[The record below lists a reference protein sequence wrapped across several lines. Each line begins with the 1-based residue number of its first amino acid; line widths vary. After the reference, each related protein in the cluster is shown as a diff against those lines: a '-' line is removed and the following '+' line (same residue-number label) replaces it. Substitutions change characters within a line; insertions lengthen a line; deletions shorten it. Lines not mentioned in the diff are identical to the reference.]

1 MKYYFTVPIYY
12 TNGAPHIGHA
22 YTTMAADVLRRY
34 KRLMGDDPSFTT
46 GTDEHGVNV
55 ERSAEKSS
63 RSPKEFVDAVAN
75 EFREHWDKLGISPDH
90 FIRTS
95 DPEHMRTVQWLFE
108 RCRDNGYVYKAH
120 YTGAY
125 CASDNL
131 FATEAKPGEPCP
143 ICGRI
148 LEAVSEENFFFKLSD
163 FQAPL
168 LKLYE
173 DHPEFIQPDTRRNEI
188 ISFVKGG
195 LKDISITRTGVKW
208 GIPVPGEAPHVF
220 YVWFDAL
227 IAYLTGAGGPEW
239 ESKGLWPAEL
249 HLVGKEII
257 RFHAVYWPAF
267 LMAAGLPLPKQ
278 IWAHGWLMFDNDK
291 MSKTK
296 GNVVRPL
303 PIAEVMGA
311 DPLRYF
317 LLREVVFG
325 QDGNFGYEALVQR
338 YNSDLANGLGN
349 LSSRVF
355 TMIHQYRDGVMPTS
369 DGDGHIAQDA
379 HQTVESVMVSM
390 AGMEFNRA
398 LEKIW
403 QLIAIAD
410 KFIVERAPWKLAKDP
425 DEKELL
431 ERTLYT
437 AAEVLR
443 IVCALSSPFLPETVQ
458 KIWHQFGFPTEVDA
472 VRANELHWGGLK
484 GGERLRPVSPVY
496 PRLDVK
502 ATVDK
507 MIELEMVERTRQDKL
522 LGRPPAEPAPAAA
535 SADEAPSAPKTPEI
549 TIDDFLKVDLRVG
562 LVLSDAPVK
571 GADKL
576 LHLGVD
582 IGEPEP
588 RSIVAGIALA
598 YKPEQLIG
606 RKVVIVAN
614 LAPRKLRGLTSQ
626 GMIVAASLEGG
637 LPVLAGFNE
646 DIPVGARLK

>member
-34 KRLMGDDPSFTT
+34 KNLMGEQPSFTT

-63 RSPKEFVDAVAN
+63 RSPKEFVDALAE
-75 EFREHWDKLGISPDH
+75 EFRSHWDKLGIAADH

-108 RCRDNGYVYKAH
+108 RCRANGWVYKSH
-120 YTGAY
+120 YVGAY
-125 CASDNL
+125 CTSDNL

-148 LEAVSEENFFFKLSD
+148 LEAVSEENFFFKLSA
-163 FQAPL
+163 FEEPL
-168 LKLYE
+168 LRLYE
-173 DHPEFIQPDTRRNEI
+173 NHPQFIQPDSRRNEV

-195 LKDISITRTGVKW
+195 LKDLSITRTGIKW

-239 ESKGLWPAEL
+239 ESKGLWPADL

-267 LMAAGLPLPKQ
+267 LMAAGLPLPRQ

-317 LLREVVFG
+317 LFREVVFG

-349 LSSRVF
+349 LASRVF
-355 TMIHQYRDGVMPTS
+355 SMIHLYRDGVIPES
-369 DGDGHIAQDA
+369 AGDGHIAQEA
-379 HQTVESVMVSM
+379 HQTIEAV
-390 AGMEFNRA
+390 
-398 LEKIW
+398 
-403 QLIAIAD
+403 
-410 KFIVERAPWKLAKDP
+410 LAYIGT
-425 DEKELL
+425 
-431 ERTLYT
+431 RWSS
-437 AAEVLR
+437 A
-443 IVCALSSPFLPETVQ
+443 ALSS
-458 KIWHQFGFPTEVDA
+458 GS
-472 VRANELHWGGLK
+472 G
-484 GGERLRPVSPVY
+484 S
-496 PRLDVK
+496 
-502 ATVDK
+502 
-507 MIELEMVERTRQDKL
+507 
-522 LGRPPAEPAPAAA
+522 
-535 SADEAPSAPKTPEI
+535 
-549 TIDDFLKVDLRVG
+549 
-562 LVLSDAPVK
+562 
-571 GADKL
+571 
-576 LHLGVD
+576 
-582 IGEPEP
+582 
-588 RSIVAGIALA
+588 
-598 YKPEQLIG
+598 
-606 RKVVIVAN
+606 
-614 LAPRKLRGLTSQ
+614 
-626 GMIVAASLEGG
+626 
-637 LPVLAGFNE
+637 
-646 DIPVGARLK
+646 

>member
-34 KRLMGDDPSFTT
+34 KQLLGDQPSFTT

-55 ERSAEKSS
+55 ERSAERSS
-63 RSPKEFVDAVAN
+63 RSPKEFVDAVAE
-75 EFREHWDKLGISPDH
+75 EFRHHWDKLGIPPDH
-90 FIRTS
+90 FVRTS
-95 DPEHMRTVQWLFE
+95 DPAHQRTVQWLFQ
-108 RCRDNGYVYKAH
+108 RCRENGWVYKSH

-125 CASDNL
+125 CPSDNL

-148 LEAVSEENFFFKLSD
+148 LESVSEENFFFKLSA
-163 FQAPL
+163 FQEPL
-168 LKLYE
+168 LRLYE
-173 DHPEFIQPDTRRNEI
+173 QHPEFIQPDSRRNEI

-195 LKDISITRTGVKW
+195 LNDLSITRTGIKW

-239 ESKGLWPAEL
+239 ASKGLWPADL

-267 LMAAGLPLPKQ
+267 LMAAELPLPKQ

-317 LLREVVFG
+317 LFREVVFG

-349 LSSRVF
+349 LASRVF
-355 TMIHQYRDGVMPTS
+355 SMIHQYREGLIPHS
-369 DGDGHIAQDA
+369 EGDNHIAQEA
-379 HQTVESVMVSM
+379 HQTVEAVLADIKDFQFS
-390 AGMEFNRA
+390 RA

-403 QLIAIAD
+403 QLISVAD
-410 KFIVERAPWKLAKDP
+410 KFIVERAPWKLVKDP

-431 ERTLYT
+431 DRTLYS
-437 AAEVLR
+437 AAETLR
-443 IVCALSSPFLPETVQ
+443 IVCGLASPFLPESIA
-458 KIWHQFGFPTEVDA
+458 KIWHQFGFPTEVDQL
-472 VRANELHWGGLK
+472 RITELHWGGLPA
-484 GGERLRPVSPVY
+484 GQRLRATAPVF
-496 PRLDVK
+496 PRLDIK
-502 ATVDK
+502 ATVEQMIDK
-507 MIELEMVERTRQDKL
+507 EMVERARQDRL
-522 LGRPPAEPAPAAA
+522 LGRVAEPAPAAA
-535 SADEAPSAPKTPEI
+535 EAPAVTDKSPEI
-549 TIDDFLKVDLRVG
+549 TIDDFTKVDLRVG
-562 LVLSDAPVK
+562 VVKSAAPVK

-576 LHLGVD
+576 LHLSVD

-598 YKPEQLIG
+598 YKPEQLVG

-637 LPVLAGFNE
+637 LPVLAGFHE
-646 DIPVGARLK
+646 DIAPGARLK

>member
-22 YTTMAADVLRRY
+22 YTTMAADVIRRY
-34 KRLMGDDPSFTT
+34 QRLMGNKPAFTT

-63 RSPKEFVDAVAN
+63 RSPKEFVDAVAQ
-75 EFREHWDKLGISPDH
+75 EFRSHWDKLGIQADA
-90 FIRTS
+90 FVRTS
-95 DPEHMRTVQWLFE
+95 DPEHMRTVQWLFQ
-108 RCRDNGYVYKAH
+108 RCRDNGYVYKSH

-125 CASDNL
+125 CPSDNL

-143 ICGRI
+143 ICGRT
-148 LEAVSEENFFFKLSD
+148 LEAVSEENFFFKLSAL
-163 FQAPL
+163 QEPL
-168 LKLYE
+168 LKLYN
-173 DHPEFIQPDTRRNEI
+173 DHPEFIQPDTRRNEV
-188 ISFVKGG
+188 ISFVQGG
-195 LKDISITRTGVKW
+195 LKDLSITRTGIKW
-208 GIPVPGEAPHVF
+208 GIPVPGEEPHVF

-239 ESKGLWPAEL
+239 QDKGLWPAEL

-267 LMAAGLPLPKQ
+267 LLAAGLPLPKQ

-311 DPLRYF
+311 DALRYF
-317 LLREVVFG
+317 LFREVVFG

-349 LSSRVF
+349 LASRVF
-355 TMIHQYRDGVMPTS
+355 SMIHQYRDGIIPES
-369 DGDGHIAQDA
+369 DGDSHIAQEA
-379 HQTVESVMVSM
+379 HQTTEAVLELT
-390 AGMEFNRA
+390 GKFEFSKA

-403 QLIAIAD
+403 QLISVAD
-410 KFIVERAPWKLAKDP
+410 RFIVERAPWKLAKDP
-425 DEKELL
+425 DAKELL
-431 ERTLYT
+431 DRTLYT
-437 AAEVLR
+437 AAETLR
-443 IVCALSSPFLPETVQ
+443 IVCGLVSPFMPESIS
-458 KIWHQFGFPTEVDA
+458 KIWHQFGFPTELDQLEVKD
-472 VRANELHWGGLK
+472 LHWGNLK
-484 GGERLRPVSPVY
+484 AGMHLRPTAPVY
-496 PRLDVK
+496 PRLELK
-502 ATVDK
+502 PTVDR
-507 MIELEMVERTRQDKL
+507 MIELEMVERARQDKL
-522 LGRPPAEPAPAAA
+522 LGKAPDPLLPVASEPAELK
-535 SADEAPSAPKTPEI
+535 SADI
-549 TIDDFLKVDLRVG
+549 TIDDFVKVDLRVG
-562 LVLSDAPVK
+562 VVKTAVAVK

-576 LHLGVD
+576 LHLSVD
-582 IGEPEP
+582 IGEAEP

-626 GMIVAASLEGG
+626 GMIVAASEEGG
-637 LPVLAGFNE
+637 LPVLAGFLE
-646 DIPVGARLK
+646 DIPIGARLK

>member
-1 MKYYFTVPIYY
+1 MK
-12 TNGAPHIGHA
+12 
-22 YTTMAADVLRRY
+22 
-34 KRLMGDDPSFTT
+34 
-46 GTDEHGVNV
+46 
-55 ERSAEKSS
+55 
-63 RSPKEFVDAVAN
+63 
-75 EFREHWDKLGISPDH
+75 
-90 FIRTS
+90 
-95 DPEHMRTVQWLFE
+95 LF
-108 RCRDNGYVYKAH
+108 
-120 YTGAY
+120 
-125 CASDNL
+125 
-131 FATEAKPGEPCP
+131 
-143 ICGRI
+143 
-148 LEAVSEENFFFKLSD
+148 
-163 FQAPL
+163 
-168 LKLYE
+168 E
-173 DHPEFIQPDTRRNEI
+173 DHPEFIQPDSRRNEV

-195 LKDISITRTGVKW
+195 LKDLSITRTGIKW

-239 ESKGLWPAEL
+239 EEKGLWPAEL

-303 PIAEVMGA
+303 PIATVMGA

-349 LSSRVF
+349 LASRVF
-355 TMIHQYRDGVMPTS
+355 TMIHQYREGLVPKS
-369 DGDGHIAQDA
+369 DGDNHVAQET
-379 HQTVESVMVSM
+379 HQTIESVLASM
-390 AGMEFNRA
+390 EKLEFNRA

-403 QLIAIAD
+403 QLIAVAD
-410 KFIVERAPWKLAKDP
+410 KFIVERAPWKLAKNP
-425 DEKELL
+425 EEKELL
-431 ERTLYT
+431 DRTLYS
-437 AAEVLR
+437 AAETLR
-443 IVCALSSPFLPETVQ
+443 IVCGLASPFLPETIE
-458 KIWHQFGFPTEVDA
+458 KIWHQFGFDTEVDSLR
-472 VRANELHWGGLK
+472 VSQLHWGGLK
-484 GGERLRPVSPVY
+484 AGQPLRPVSPVY

-502 ATVDK
+502 ATVEK
-507 MIELEMVERTRQDKL
+507 MIEGELAERVRQDKL
-522 LGRPPAEPAPAAA
+522 LGRVTAQEPVAAVVE
-535 SADEAPSAPKTPEI
+535 EAATAKTPEI
-549 TIDDFLKVDLRVG
+549 AIDDFVKVDLRVG
-562 LVLSDAPVK
+562 LVLSAVPVK

-576 LHLGVD
+576 LHLSVD
-582 IGEPEP
+582 IGEAEP

-598 YKPEQLIG
+598 YNPEQLVG

-626 GMIVAASLEGG
+626 GMIVAASVEGG